1 MGDMKE
7 SVFLSEGKITPEEFV
22 FAGDCLIEYCP
33 TWSWSGADGSKGN
46 SNLPED
52 KQFLIT
58 WDVPCTHRATEL
70 ANEDAINE
78 TEDDDGWVVA

>member
-1 MGDMKE
+1 MESLKNKIQRKYRQVATKFMGDMKE
-7 SVFLSEGKITPEEFV
+7 SVFLSEGKLTPEEFV

-33 TWSWSGADGSKGN
+33 TWAWSTSDGSKGN

-58 WDVPCTHRATEL
+58 
-70 ANEDAINE
+70 
-78 TEDDDGWVVA
+78 